1 MDNTPSITARG
12 LDLEKHVR
20 FSKVNPGL
28 VVVWGNPIFK
38 SNRAE
43 MVKLVI
49 EHVRNIIGDSLIFV
63 PHEPREAEDSPGG
76 EASVKLC
83 IESVP
88 VGLGWGKDSDNL
100 SYICDGVLH
109 LHVEILDHE
118 ELHGKLSVHGV
129 VKATYLVHILLS

>member
-20 FSKVNPGL
+20 LSKVNPGL

-49 EHVRNIIGDSLIFV
+49 EHVRDIIGDSLIFV

-88 VGLGWGKDSDNL
+88 VGLGRGNTLTIFVISVVEFFISIL
-100 SYICDGVLH
+100 RYTTTRSFMASSVSMVL
-109 LHVEILDHE
+109 
-118 ELHGKLSVHGV
+118 
-129 VKATYLVHILLS
+129 